1 MVETTVEDAKDRDSK
16 SKHIITAN
24 KRLGDDLVPPGIQ
37 RITNCPTR
45 SI

>member
-1 MVETTVEDAKDRDSK
+1 MVETTVEDVKDRDSK
-16 SKHIITAN
+16 SKHIIAN

-45 SI
+45 RI